1 MTIAL
6 SYERTACHG
15 CRNGICRN
23 TRNADTD
30 RIGIA
35 CIEHVHQVGSN
46 GSCIRNWQYGIFLNE
61 IASHHLAVLAFHQ
74 DITAKLMFTYTS
86 SHKTVSA
93 ILGIQPTTIHIDF
106 RALRAVYRSHHHMRI
121 KAFTGIECCSF
132 WNNERI
138 EFIHIQFYKIYLFL
152 LLIRFLP
159 CIIGKTFL
167 DFLDNRLAF
176 DAKFFIRRSIQRQ
189 HSHQDDIHQ
198 VNHLL
203 ARRNRSFLDCHG
215 YNFCLILF
223 ISSFFTLHLLHEEPP
238 HAY

>member
-1 MTIAL
+1 
-6 SYERTACHG
+6 
-15 CRNGICRN
+15 
-23 TRNADTD
+23 
-30 RIGIA
+30 
-35 CIEHVHQVGSN
+35 
-46 GSCIRNWQYGIFLNE
+46 
-61 IASHHLAVLAFHQ
+61 
-74 DITAKLMFTYTS
+74 MFTYTS

-93 ILGIQPTTIHIDF
+93 ILGIQPTTIYIDF

-121 KAFTGIECCSF
+121 KAFTGIEGCPF

-138 EFIHIQFYKIYLFL
+138 EFIHIQFYQIYLFL
-152 LLIRFLP
+152 LLVRFLP

-176 DAKFFIRRSIQRQ
+176 DAEFLIRRSIQRQ

-215 YNFCLILF
+215 YNF
-223 ISSFFTLHLLHEEPP
+223 
-238 HAY
+238 A

>member
-15 CRNGICRN
+15 SRYSICRN
-23 TRNADTD
+23 TRNADAD

-35 CIEHVHQVGSN
+35 CIEHIHQVCSN
-46 GSCIRNWQYGIFLNE
+46 GSCIRNRQYGVFLNE
-61 IASHHLAVLAFHQ
+61 IASHHLAIFASHQ
-74 DITAKLMFTYTS
+74 NVTAKLMLTYATC
-86 SHKTVSA
+86 HKTVSA

-106 RALRAVYRSHHHMRI
+106 RALCTVYCSHHHMRI
-121 KAFTGIECCSF
+121 ETFTGIEGCF
-132 WNNERI
+132 LWNNECI
-138 EFIHIQFYKIYLFL
+138 EFIHIQFYQIYIFL

-159 CIIGKTFL
+159 IIGKTFL

-176 DAKFFIRRSIQRQ
+176 DTEFLICRSIQRQ

-215 YNFCLILF
+215 YKF
-223 ISSFFTLHLLHEEPP
+223 
-238 HAY
+238 A